1 MCGSDST
8 KYDWHSCI
16 RENVSKMW
24 HIMNV
29 KSTSAGSRL
38 NDNDRYPIK
47 HPNDSRLKFLGDMA
61 TSFKKMDNSVSG
73 HRIRG
78 LTSDTSN
85 ALHQT
90 LKGFVE
96 LIKTLLL
103 SNFIYIMPGHV
114 VQG

>member
-1 MCGSDST
+1 MT
-8 KYDWHSCI
+8 MTVTNK
-16 RENVSKMW
+16 
-24 HIMNV
+24 
-29 KSTSAGSRL
+29 RL

-47 HPNDSRLKFLGDMA
+47 DSNDSRLKFLGDMG

-90 LKGFVE
+90 LNGFVE

-103 SNFIYIMPGHV
+103 SNFIYVMSGHV
-114 VQG
+114 QSDRMKGKFGIYRQGSGGNFLISAG